1 MIEELVHFYANG
13 FKLEGVLTYN
23 EDSPSSPAI
32 LLCAPHPNL
41 GGDMDNNIIMS
52 LVRISANMGFIT
64 LRFNYRGVG
73 NSESPGKDIAQRF
86 QYWDASLNGGNY
98 TDAVTDAHAALNFL
112 TSQVGANNEIFIAGY
127 SFGAIVG
134 MRVGVESKDAK
145 AFAFISTPFGRYNID
160 FLQQCKKSKLFI
172 YSQNDFATT
181 VEDTLRE
188 FTIISP
194 PKILELTEN
203 SDHFY
208 RGREDIVSQKVCS
221 FFDHFKSY
229 AYGNKGIL

>member
-1 MIEELVHFYANG
+1 MIEELVHFYADG
-13 FKLEGVLTYN
+13 LKLEGVLTYN

-41 GGDMDNNIIMS
+41 GGDMENNIIMS
-52 LVRISANMGFIT
+52 LARVSADMGFAS

-73 NSESPGKDIAQRF
+73 NSGSHVKDIAQRF
-86 QYWDASLNGGNY
+86 QYWDISLNGGNY
-98 TDAVTDAHAALNFL
+98 TDAVTDVYAALNFL
-112 TSQVGANNEIFIAGY
+112 TSQVDINNEIFIAGY

-134 MRVGVESKDAK
+134 MRVGTESTHVK
-145 AFAFISTPFGRYNID
+145 AFASISTPFGRYSLD
-160 FLQQCKKSKLFI
+160 FLQQCKKNKLFI

-181 VEDTLRE
+181 VVDTLRE
-188 FTIISP
+188 FTIISH
-194 PKILELTEN
+194 PKTLELIEN

-208 RGREDIVSQKVCS
+208 RGQEDSVSQKVCS

-229 AYGNKGIL
+229 VHGNKGIL